1 MPNRLS
7 LAQMKAVALGLLF
20 GAFALYV
27 LATAMEGRHLAWGYL
42 GAAAEAAMVGALADW
57 FAVVALFRH
66 PLGLPVPH
74 TAIIMANKDRLGD
87 QLARFL
93 DEHFL
98 APDHLALSLARVDVS
113 SAMSDWLQRDENTQR
128 LASWMREA
136 APGMLEVLDQTAVRE
151 WAADLARKVLER
163 VELATLGGQA
173 LEALVAHQHHQQWL
187 DQLLQQLADWAAQD
201 NVQEH
206 FTDAIAKELRQ
217 LKYVG
222 LDQAA
227 ARLATRKLV
236 AALSTMLDE
245 VAQDAVHPMRK
256 RFDQW
261 MIETAERLQHDQA
274 WQARVALWRDTWLAQ
289 PGWQTPIEKGWH
301 ELMLKLRDEAQQPDG
316 RWQSK
321 CAELA
326 AMLGQRLKD
335 DASLRDWVNVQ
346 ARQVLQTL
354 LQVNRGRIVGFV
366 SERVHAWDARELSD
380 VLESHIG
387 RDLQFIR
394 VNGTVVGA
402 MVGLALHAV
411 TMGVLSF
418 PAVQAW
424 LH

>member
-1 MPNRLS
+1 
-7 LAQMKAVALGLLF
+7 MKAVALGLLF

-27 LATAMEGRHLAWGYL
+27 LATAMDGRHALWGYL

-98 APDHLALSLARVDVS
+98 APDHLSQSLSRVDVS
-113 SAMSDWLQRDENTQR
+113 AAMADWLQKDENTQR
-128 LASWMREA
+128 LGAWLGEA
-136 APGMLEVLDQTAVRE
+136 APGMLEVLDQTAVRQ

-163 VELATLGGQA
+163 VELASLGGQA

-187 DQLLQQLADWAAQD
+187 DQLLHQLAEWAAQER
-201 NVQEH
+201 VQEH

-236 AALSTMLDE
+236 AALTTMLEE
-245 VAQDAVHPMRK
+245 VAKDADHPLRQ

-261 MIETAERLQHDQA
+261 MVETADRLQQDPA
-274 WQARVALWRDTWLAQ
+274 WQARVSLWRDTWIAQ
-289 PGWQTPIEKGWH
+289 PGWQAPIEKGWH
-301 ELMLKLRDEAQQPDG
+301 ELMLKLREEAREPGG
-316 RWQSK
+316 RWQAK

-326 AMLGQRLKD
+326 GMLGQRLRD
-335 DASLRDWVNVQ
+335 DDSLRDWVNTQ
-346 ARQVLQTL
+346 ARRVLQTL

-366 SERVHAWDARELSD
+366 SDRVQAWDARELSD
-380 VLESHIG
+380 VLETHIG

-394 VNGTVVGA
+394 INGTVVGA
-402 MVGLALHAV
+402 LVGLSLHAITV
-411 TMGVLSF
+411 GVLSL
-418 PAVQAW
+418 PVVQAW
-424 LH
+424 MHAS